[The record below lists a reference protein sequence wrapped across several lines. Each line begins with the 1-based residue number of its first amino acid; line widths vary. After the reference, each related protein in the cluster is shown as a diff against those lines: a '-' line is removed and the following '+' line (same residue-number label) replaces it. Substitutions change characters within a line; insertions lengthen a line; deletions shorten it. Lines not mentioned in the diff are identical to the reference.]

1 MVEGLAYGAEAKADA
16 KKLIH
21 CEDQRLRSDTLQG
34 IFGFVSDSLES
45 NTKFG
50 STFAYAGDL
59 QALQEKGWDRKLWF
73 KDIKVQFGY
82 KVVLKMFKEQRNQ
95 AAEP

>member
-1 MVEGLAYGAEAKADA
+1 M
-16 KKLIH
+16 
-21 CEDQRLRSDTLQG
+21 
-34 IFGFVSDSLES
+34 SDSHES

-59 QALQEKGWDRKLWF
+59 PALQEKGWDHKLWL
-73 KDIKVQFGY
+73 KDIKVQFEY
-82 KVVLKMFKEQRNQ
+82 KVVSKMFKEQKNQ